1 MLRSTAGATA
11 IAAAAA
17 LVLVGTAGIV
27 RGHDAGSGGA
37 DTGRYRVLAADAA
50 AADGQVGKP
59 TLAGTIETL
68 QTHLGVQPNDE
79 RSWAGL
85 GVAYVEQARV
95 TLNPT
100 YYPKAQTALDRALAL
115 APADDAA
122 HAGLAALDSARHDF
136 RGALAE
142 ADRALAVNPDSAQAL
157 AIRIDAL
164 TELGMY
170 PQALAAATAADA
182 RTPGVPIFTRL
193 SYQRELRGDVPGAVE
208 LMERALQAST
218 AATDIAFVE
227 THLGDLARETG
238 QLAAATVD
246 YAAALKADPTTVA
259 ATAGQARL
267 ASLRGDDPAAIALW
281 TDVVRRAP
289 LPEYL
294 VDFGDLLES
303 LGMRTQA
310 EEQFAVVVGSAA
322 LARANGV
329 QTDLEIANFE
339 SDHGD
344 PQAALTA
351 ARAEWGR
358 RHSVLVADAYAW
370 ALHAAGL
377 DAQALALS
385 RLALSLGTADA
396 RLLLHAAVIEHD
408 LGLDTAARSHLAG
421 AQRLRG
427 MLDPLQRQVA
437 DRLVT
442 ALAKAPAG
450 ARS

>member
-1 MLRSTAGATA
+1 MRRSTAGAATVA
-11 IAAAAA
+11 VATG
-17 LVLVGTAGIV
+17 LVLVGGLGLARSYV
-27 RGHDAGSGGA
+27 QASDRDQ
-37 DTGRYRVLAADAA
+37 VLSADAA
-50 AADGQVGKP
+50 SADGQVAAP
-59 TLAGTIETL
+59 TLAATITSL

-100 YYPKAQTALDRALAL
+100 YYPKAATALAKALAL
-115 APADDAA
+115 SPGDDAA

-136 RGALAE
+136 TGALRE
-142 ADRALAVNPDSAQAL
+142 ANTALASNPYSAEGL

-170 PQALAAATAADA
+170 PQALAAANTADQL
-182 RTPGVPIFTRL
+182 TPGVPVFTRL

-208 LMERALQAST
+208 LMQRALAAST
-218 AATDIAFVE
+218 AATDVAFVR

-238 QLAAATVD
+238 QLTVASAD

-259 ATAGQARL
+259 ATAGQARV
-267 ASLRGDDPAAIALW
+267 ASLRGDNAAAITLW

-303 LGMRTQA
+303 LGQTKA
-310 EEQFAVVVGSAA
+310 ANEQFAVVLGSAA
-322 LARANGV
+322 LSRANGV

-344 PQAALTA
+344 ATAALTA
-351 ARAEWGR
+351 AKAEWGR

-370 ALHAAGL
+370 ALHAAG
-377 DAQALALS
+377 DNAQALVLSKFALS
-385 RLALSLGTADA
+385 INTADA
-396 RLLLHAAVIEHD
+396 RLLLHAAVIEHA
-408 LGLDTAARSHLAG
+408 LGLDAAARAHLAG
-421 AQRLRG
+421 AMRLRG

-437 DRLVT
+437 DHTMALLSRGST
-442 ALAKAPAG
+442 A
-450 ARS
+450 